1 MGKKDSA
8 TLVAALAMVIFAA
21 AVLQS
26 GVLPILAS
34 IRGQLQ
40 VSQADVSWV
49 VTANLLAAAAGA
61 PLTGRLADVF
71 TKKRVLLG
79 TLTVVLVGSVLGA
92 VASSLPLLVF
102 ARALQGTSF
111 SLYPVAVSILREEV
125 PAERLVRRIAVL
137 SAMLGLGGAV
147 GLLATGLL
155 MSDGVDYHRVFWL
168 FVNESASVVGGTP
181 GKASCR

>member
-79 TLTVVLVGSVLGA
+79 
-92 VASSLPLLVF
+92 P
-102 ARALQGTSF
+102 
-111 SLYPVAVSILREEV
+111 
-125 PAERLVRRIAVL
+125 
-137 SAMLGLGGAV
+137 
-147 GLLATGLL
+147 
-155 MSDGVDYHRVFWL
+155 
-168 FVNESASVVGGTP
+168 
-181 GKASCR
+181 